1 MNSSNIEMF
10 EPSPRDMKLDY
21 PELSEVTEFEHLNAR
36 ELKFCWY
43 VGSRTSP
50 LADMPKKKRLSTSAN
65 TAWGGY
71 HADRKEVKELAAGKI
86 PDKLLTA
93 IERMSSFNP
102 TVRLRAKFMQ
112 EYIFEKMQSIIIIS
126 DSELKA
132 LDSDEKK
139 KYADLVLKVS
149 SDLSNVV
156 ERMEIGYGVRIG
168 EQKGKS
174 KQSTIKRTISDIIDK
189 VD

>member
-1 MNSSNIEMF
+1 MKASDIEMF

-21 PELSEVTEFEHLNAR
+21 PELSEVAEFEQLNAR

-50 LADMPKKKRLSTSAN
+50 LASIPKKKRLSVSAN

-86 PDKLLTA
+86 PDKIMTA
-93 IERMSSFNP
+93 IEKMSSFNP

-112 EYIFEKMQSIIIIS
+112 EYIFDKMQAIILIS
-126 DSELKA
+126 DTELKEMDA
-132 LDSDEKK
+132 DEKK
-139 KYADLVLKVS
+139 KYADLALKIS
-149 SDLSNVV
+149 SDLTHVV
-156 ERMEIGYGVRIG
+156 DRMEAGYGVKKR
-168 EQKGKS
+168 ERDTKKS
-174 KQSTIKRTISDIIDK
+174 VVKRTISDIIDK
-189 VD
+189 ID